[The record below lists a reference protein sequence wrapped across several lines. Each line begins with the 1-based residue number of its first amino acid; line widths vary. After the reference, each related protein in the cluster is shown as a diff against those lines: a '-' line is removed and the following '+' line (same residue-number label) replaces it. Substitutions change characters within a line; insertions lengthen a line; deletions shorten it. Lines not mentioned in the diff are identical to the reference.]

1 MKKLIITIVA
11 VSLLGCSTPDP
22 IDGLSRYINE
32 SRGLWIN
39 GLYPKIDLP
48 VTATTSD
55 VLDEAIKKT
64 GFDKGHIKKYRI
76 ITTRK
81 LILYDGNTHEY
92 TAVMIDSDLG
102 DKIILM
108 RHNGRWL
115 VDALLQSKT
124 MGDRTRQLWV
134 RCPAAGQRPTP
145 LTLA

>member
-39 GLYPKIDLP
+39 GLYPTIDLP

-64 GFDKGHIKKYRI
+64 GFAEGHIKKYRI

-108 RHNGRWL
+108 RHNGGGWW
-115 VDALLQSKT
+115 
-124 MGDRTRQLWV
+124 TRFYNPKQWETEPGSCGYV
-134 RCPAAGQRPTP
+134 AP
-145 LTLA
+145 LRVNAPHR